1 MEARIATSTA
11 SFNQSIDQLK
21 QISERSKSTDA
32 ILARIARIQASW
44 APAEQVVQEG
54 MERRRDSFARQVE
67 ETTQVLSHLSGVKA
81 FGLTSSTAAHHDMKP
96 GTTTTMEDAHKVF
109 DAWSTQQEVTMSN
122 IIHVSVSHT
131 IYPVT
136 EVVLRQVFEM
146 YGYGVTMMAVFQ
158 GRGWVEASVQLQ
170 SGHEAVRARDALH
183 GKNIYDGCCNLS
195 IKCMPVCNLPV
206 ASLPTVVPNMIS
218 TTSTRVAAP
227 MSPTTIVNTP
237 AVVLSKPSQF
247 PEAPVMTMAATATPS
262 STIAAPTSSTLVLD
276 AHLAIT
282 QTQHAAAS
290 MECIADASALNS
302 SNVFPSVIPTKCST
316 PGLGPNIDDMVTK
329 ATAAAVKSTPLVA
342 ASTLDVPML
351 MTDKTVTTYGQ
362 ETMMYLG
369 ARKVFAEIP
378 MSTSTPVLVIKKLL
392 KCSTASLRHHV
403 SSNIHMLMDKL
414 PPWRRS
420 GFSPGSFEQPHLERI
435 PSWRHESFSPSVHV
449 FAFQFDTYSVEWS
462 TSCKCKCIFNVT
474 KGVWC
479 MQQKSFRFSPVDM
492 FQNLHPSTN
501 IHNYRGSVCMI
512 VVEFTADKQHTFGGN
527 SQCAVQL
534 HNLYLGT
541 NIPIYKG
548 SVCMFG
554 FSIPRVCHVPLLDG
568 LPWNPGGHIYV
579 ENAQLYTLAHELVG
593 IVRHYGSS
601 IWFSSNEIYV
611 HPYAY
616 AVAKSEFHGIACIS
630 VSTCLGD
637 SGLLEIAFDST
648 SFQLGVSV
656 ITCFPY
662 HGLLKK
668 GNGSRYR
675 AGHWVHD
682 FLIRRSLLFLQVPWD
697 PGGMHSRV
705 LRASHVSRGGEC
717 NATPT
722 YWATGQWAM
731 SRGPYGL
738 GQTVTNSTKGKE

>member
-1 MEARIATSTA
+1 
-11 SFNQSIDQLK
+11 
-21 QISERSKSTDA
+21 
-32 ILARIARIQASW
+32 
-44 APAEQVVQEG
+44 
-54 MERRRDSFARQVE
+54 
-67 ETTQVLSHLSGVKA
+67 
-81 FGLTSSTAAHHDMKP
+81 
-96 GTTTTMEDAHKVF
+96 
-109 DAWSTQQEVTMSN
+109 
-122 IIHVSVSHT
+122 
-131 IYPVT
+131 
-136 EVVLRQVFEM
+136 
-146 YGYGVTMMAVFQ
+146 
-158 GRGWVEASVQLQ
+158 
-170 SGHEAVRARDALH
+170 
-183 GKNIYDGCCNLS
+183 
-195 IKCMPVCNLPV
+195 
-206 ASLPTVVPNMIS
+206 
-218 TTSTRVAAP
+218 
-227 MSPTTIVNTP
+227 
-237 AVVLSKPSQF
+237 
-247 PEAPVMTMAATATPS
+247 
-262 STIAAPTSSTLVLD
+262 
-276 AHLAIT
+276 
-282 QTQHAAAS
+282 
-290 MECIADASALNS
+290 MECITDASALNS

-329 ATAAAVKSTPLVA
+329 ATAADVKSTPLVA

-351 MTDKTVTTYGQ
+351 MTDKTVTTCGQ

-369 ARKVFAEIP
+369 ARKMFAEIP

-392 KCSTASLRHHV
+392 KCSTASLRHRV

-512 VVEFTADKQHTFGGN
+512 VVEFTADEQHTFGGN
-527 SQCAVQL
+527 SQCVVQL

-554 FSIPRVCHVPLLDG
+554 CPCLIFVWLEGTSQYTVPVMEVPAYLCSGKCVNRQKQGDSFFQDGMVHMNQLKAAPQVCHVPLLDG

-697 PGGMHSRV
+697 PGGMHSRG
-705 LRASHVSRGGEC
+705 LRASRVSRGG
-717 NATPT
+717 
-722 YWATGQWAM
+722 
-731 SRGPYGL
+731 R
-738 GQTVTNSTKGKE
+738 V